1 MNALKKKKQMIGISR
16 ESILNKYNIFNLM
29 QNMAVTKASKIQNI
43 KLNTNAYYV
52 DSFIKKIAKSILR
65 YR

>member
-1 MNALKKKKQMIGISR
+1 MMNALKKANDQYFR

-52 DSFIKKIAKSILR
+52 DSFIKKNNQYLDIDN
-65 YR
+65 

>member
-1 MNALKKKKQMIGISR
+1 
-16 ESILNKYNIFNLM
+16 M